1 MAQVTRFV
9 SNMPEL
15 TFVLPHWLYWLGLIG
30 FPLAAYYIFRHT
42 AKKKADGP
50 QDQITNSLA
59 YMFLVAGGF
68 IGCHR
73 MYLKSMLALPFIAV
87 FVAILFV
94 NVEIRDQ
101 RDLASEAKNEVTMIE
116 SRIERAGRNLKKAED
131 RLERT
136 DNERNRKRVED
147 SKQKLEDAKGR
158 LGGAEE
164 RNVVAQLR
172 YEDWQGYGTILG
184 IVLALMILIDAIQIP
199 RLVRQR
205 NEIEKDETHG
215 EFVCPVDDIKY
226 DVEREKFAF
235 NRFVGKLNGF
245 CGEFVAYWSA
255 IAVFVYYYEVV
266 SRYVFNSPTNWAH
279 ESMFL
284 MFGMQYL
291 IAGGFVLREGG
302 HVRVDVLYTN
312 LSLRTRAILDLITS
326 VFFFI
331 FTIALLVTGWIFFSD
346 SFGQGEVSFTEWGIQ
361 YYPIKFALPVGAAL
375 LILQGIAQV
384 LNDIDRIRHPDDSAP
399 EPAPEVHH
407 GA

>member
-1 MAQVTRFV
+1 
-9 SNMPEL
+9 MPEL

-30 FPLAAYYIFRHT
+30 FPLTAYWIFRKT
-42 AKKKADGP
+42 AEKKRDGP
-50 QDQITNSLA
+50 QPQITNTLA
-59 YMFLVAGGF
+59 YLFLITGGF

-73 MYLKSMLALPFIAV
+73 MYLKSFLAIPFV
-87 FVAILFV
+87 VLFTAILFV
-94 NVEIRDQ
+94 NAETRAMRDV
-101 RDLASEAKNEVTMIE
+101 ASEARNEVDMLE
-116 SRIERAGRNLKKAED
+116 SRIERAERNVDKAQQ

-136 DNERNRKRVED
+136 DNERNRERVAEEQEKLAD
-147 SKQKLEDAKGR
+147 SKSRLDATIER
-158 LGGAEE
+158 RTATEAEYQDIQTLASILGG
-164 RNVVAQLR
+164 
-172 YEDWQGYGTILG
+172 
-184 IVLALMILIDAIQIP
+184 VLLVMMLFDATQIP
-199 RLVRQR
+199 KLVRRR
-205 NEIEKDETHG
+205 NAIEKDEVLE
-215 EFVCPVDDIKY
+215 EFVASVAIE
-226 DVEREKFAF
+226 DVEFDVEQEKFAF
-235 NRFVGKLNGF
+235 NRLVARLNGF

-312 LSLRTRAILDLITS
+312 LSTRTKAILDLVTS

-331 FTIALLVTGWIFFSD
+331 FTFALLVTGWTFFSD
-346 SFGQGEVSFTEWGIQ
+346 SFGQREVSFTEWGIQ

-375 LILQGIAQV
+375 LILQGLAQL
-384 LNDIDRIRHPDDSAP
+384 LNDIDRVLHPDSTMP
-399 EPAPEVHH
+399 GRKSEVHS